1 MFMPGFD
8 FYEAK
13 KSIKIS
19 KKHLTSYVNAP
30 LVLELDPKKLNHL
43 AAILHIYAGGLH
55 LLLLFLKKKTEILL
69 HF

>member
-1 MFMPGFD
+1 MCT
-8 FYEAK
+8 
-13 KSIKIS
+13 
-19 KKHLTSYVNAP
+19 LNYVVNSDTCALIFE
-30 LVLELDPKKLNHL
+30 LVSKKLNHL